1 MSERNPDEVDTRQRI
16 ARAAL
21 GAFADRGFD
30 GASTREIARRAGVN
44 QGLITYYFRTK
55 ETLWREAVTLV
66 FDDARGILENM
77 RARIG
82 SDTSAAAV
90 RDAMRV
96 LVRFFAQRP
105 EIVRFMVEEGKQ
117 PSPRMQ
123 WLVDTHLARIYESMP
138 FISPEPERRAHE
150 FYMLTGA
157 AALIFAAQHECAH
170 LTGMQAD
177 DEAAIERH
185 ADLLAAWFS
194 PC

>member
-1 MSERNPDEVDTRQRI
+1 MSKRNPDEVDTRQRI

-55 ETLWREAVTLV
+55 EALWREAVTLV
-66 FDDARGILENM
+66 FDDARGMLEVM
-77 RARIG
+77 RSRIG
-82 SDTSAAAV
+82 ADTSASAV
-90 RDAMRV
+90 RDAMRL

-117 PSPRMQ
+117 PSQRMT

-138 FISPEPERRAHE
+138 FISTDPVRRAHE

-157 AALIFAAQHECAH
+157 AALLFAAQHECAH
-170 LTGMQAD
+170 LTGMQVGD
-177 DEAAIERH
+177 DATIERH
-185 ADLLAAWFS
+185 ADLLAAWFA
-194 PC
+194 PR